1 VLLKPLPIF
10 TSEKLIFF
18 LPFPRAAAQIL
29 GHRCKVSAGS
39 ERFLLDIF
47 NPERVKWGSYRSFK
61 LLNFCEYSQKSLE
74 RRNVKWYADYGEE
87 LCLADKLP
95 ELE

>member
-1 VLLKPLPIF
+1 MLLKPLPIF

-47 NPERVKWGSYRSFK
+47 NPERVKWGSYHSFK